1 MDYSE
6 INRQLWN
13 AKTDIHYSSEFYNV
27 DEFLKGKSSLNPIEL
42 ELLGDVGGKSIL
54 HLQCHFGLDTL
65 SLAREGALVTGI
77 DLSDRSIEKARE
89 LAEMANIKARFI
101 RSNIYKLPEVL
112 NEKFDIVYTSY
123 GVIGWLPDMEKWAQ
137 TIARFLK
144 PGGRFVMVEFHPVVW
159 MFSYDFKTIE
169 FSYSSSDPIVEE
181 LEGTYTNRDAE
192 IKHKSVSWNHG
203 LSKVLNALIKNGLT
217 IQQFDEHDYSPYN
230 CFQNTVEINKGKYQI
245 KGLEG
250 KIPML
255 YSIKAQLTQLNH

>member
-13 AKTDIHYSSEFYNV
+13 AKTDIHFNSEFYNV
-27 DEFLKGKSSLNPIEL
+27 DYFLKGKSSLNPIEL

-65 SLAREGALVTGI
+65 SLAREGARVTGV
-77 DLSDRSIEKARE
+77 DLSDRSIEKANE
-89 LAEMANIKARFI
+89 LAKEAKLKARFI
-101 RSNIYKLPEVL
+101 RSNIYKLPEVMD
-112 NEKFDIVYTSY
+112 EKFDIVFTSY
-123 GVIGWLPDMEKWAQ
+123 GVIGWLPDMERWAQ

-169 FSYSSSDPIVEE
+169 FSYSSNEPIIEE

-192 IKHKSVSWNHG
+192 IKQKSVSWNHG
-203 LSKVLNALIKNGLT
+203 LSKVINALINSGLT
-217 IQQFDEHDYSPYN
+217 IEQFNEHDFSPYN
-230 CFQNTVEINKGKYQI
+230 CFQNTVETEKGKFQI

-255 YSIKAQLTQLNH
+255 YSVKAQLI

>member
-1 MDYSE
+1 
-6 INRQLWN
+6 
-13 AKTDIHYSSEFYNV
+13 
-27 DEFLKGKSSLNPIEL
+27 
-42 ELLGDVGGKSIL
+42 
-54 HLQCHFGLDTL
+54 
-65 SLAREGALVTGI
+65 
-77 DLSDRSIEKARE
+77 
-89 LAEMANIKARFI
+89 
-101 RSNIYKLPEVL
+101 
-112 NEKFDIVYTSY
+112 
-123 GVIGWLPDMEKWAQ
+123 
-137 TIARFLK
+137 
-144 PGGRFVMVEFHPVVW
+144 MVEFHPVVW